1 MTNLMILESL
11 RLEKESP
18 GSLAQVA
25 IEKKIKIDY
34 ETSQVM

>member
-1 MTNLMILESL
+1 MTNLMIFESI

-18 GSLAQVA
+18 GSLAQIA

-34 ETSQVM
+34 EASPVM